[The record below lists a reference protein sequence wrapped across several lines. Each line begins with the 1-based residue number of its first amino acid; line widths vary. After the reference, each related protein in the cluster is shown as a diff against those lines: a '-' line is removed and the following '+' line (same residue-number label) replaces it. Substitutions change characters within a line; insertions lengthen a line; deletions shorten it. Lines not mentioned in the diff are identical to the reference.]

1 MVVFDEFS
9 PLRNE
14 YRKFRISTDVKDDLS
29 AMKEILYRRYYK
41 ALLEKTELPS
51 LIIVDG
57 GINQINAAKSILE
70 DLNLNIKVCGLVKN
84 KSHRTNDLMD
94 GDTYNIVSIPKD
106 SGVFFYLTRM
116 QDEVHRFTINYH
128 RSIRSKG
135 SISSVLDQISGIGK
149 ERKRLLIKK
158 YGSLSKIKEA
168 TVEELEEI
176 LPINVAIELHKFV
189 IEFKK

>member
-1 MVVFDEFS
+1 MVVFRKGKPDK
-9 PLRNE
+9 NE
-14 YRKFRISTDVKDDLS
+14 YRKYKISLDKNDDVNM
-29 AMKEILYRRYYK
+29 MKEVIYRRYYR
-41 ALLEKTELPS
+41 ALVDQTELPN

-84 KSHRTNDLMD
+84 SSHRTNDLMD
-94 GDTYNIVSIPKD
+94 GDTYELISIPKD

-128 RSIRSKG
+128 RTIRSKG
-135 SISSVLDQISGIGK
+135 TISSVLDNIDGVGL
-149 ERKRLLIKK
+149 ERKKQLIKK

-168 TVEELEEI
+168 SIEELESI
-176 LPINVAIELHKFV
+176 LPKNVAIELHKFV
-189 IEFKK
+189 TEFKK